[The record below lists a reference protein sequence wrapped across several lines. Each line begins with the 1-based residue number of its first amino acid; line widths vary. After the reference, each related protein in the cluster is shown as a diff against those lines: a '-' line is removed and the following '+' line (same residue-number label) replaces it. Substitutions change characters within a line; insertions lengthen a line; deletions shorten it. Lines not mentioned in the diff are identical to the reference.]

1 MERGLVKDKNLE
13 NFFFLNLFL
22 KKERVGERGTV
33 GERENVTFFF
43 NIFFRILLV
52 VFLWFFPMFLTF
64 MKNLLFYFILKLNS
78 FGFGFFATQKMEQK
92 V

>member
-33 GERENVTFFF
+33 GERENVTFF
-43 NIFFRILLV
+43 
-52 VFLWFFPMFLTF
+52 
-64 MKNLLFYFILKLNS
+64 
-78 FGFGFFATQKMEQK
+78 
-92 V
+92 